1 MEKKIIYLDNAATT
15 KPYPQVVDAML
26 PYLTNEFGNPGA
38 RYELGRK
45 AREAVNKARKQV
57 ANLINADP
65 EQIIFTSSGSEANN
79 MVYKII
85 EDPKEKTMPVTICS
99 AVEHPSIYNVLN
111 ARGNN
116 DGSGWVLPV
125 TSQGIVE
132 KRYLKEAIEMVGAT
146 TSEIPIVSIMYV
158 NNELGSVNDLEMIA
172 RVCKQNGCL
181 FHTDCTQA
189 VTCKPIDVKKIGCDF
204 ATISAH
210 KIHGPKGIGALYVR
224 DKSLLGLSLYDK
236 KLYLVNGG
244 ENQEFGIRAG
254 TENVP
259 GIVGFGMAAELYKES
274 FEERMRSVKI
284 LSDCFLGILREELGD
299 GFRLNC
305 PDTNDHHKILS
316 LTFFGVDSETLLL
329 ALDQEGICVSAGSA
343 CSNHESEPSHVLKAI
358 GMVRDDM
365 FNTIRVSFSGDES
378 IEDVR
383 VAAMKIAENV
393 KFLKRISYKV
403 KSIMSKKET
412 EN

>member
-1 MEKKIIYLDNAATT
+1 MKKFYLDNAATT

-26 PYLTNEFGNPGA
+26 PYLTNEFGNPGSK
-38 RYELGRK
+38 YLLGRNAK
-45 AREAVNKARKQV
+45 EAIETARKQV
-57 ANLINADP
+57 AELINAEP

-79 MVYKII
+79 MIYKIVENPRGKAI
-85 EDPKEKTMPVTICS
+85 PVTICS
-99 AVEHPSIYNVLN
+99 AIEHPSIYNVLK
-111 ARGNN
+111 ARE
-116 DGSGWVLPV
+116 DEDVMGWVLPV

-132 KRYLKEAIEMVGAT
+132 KRFLKEAIEIIGAA

-224 DKSLLGLSLYDK
+224 DKSLLGLSLYNK

-244 ENQEFGIRAG
+244 ENQEFGMRAG

-259 GIVGFGMAAELYKES
+259 GIVGFGVAAKMYKNS
-274 FEERMRSVKI
+274 FNERMELVKEHSM
-284 LSDCFLGILREELGD
+284 LFLKVLRDELGD

-305 PDTNDHHKILS
+305 PETNDHLKILS

-329 ALDQEGICVSAGSA
+329 ALDQEGVFVSAGSA

-358 GMVRDDM
+358 GMSREDT

-378 IEDVR
+378 VFDISE
-383 VAAMKIAENV
+383 AASIIAD
-393 KFLKRISYKV
+393 KV
-403 KSIMSKKET
+403 KLLKGISDKVKKIMKEK
-412 EN
+412 ES

>member
-1 MEKKIIYLDNAATT
+1 MKKFYLDNAATT

-26 PYLTNEFGNPGA
+26 PYLTNEFGNPGSK
-38 RYELGRK
+38 YLLGRNAK
-45 AREAVNKARKQV
+45 DAIETARKQV
-57 ANLINADP
+57 ANLINAEP

-79 MVYKII
+79 MIYKIVENPRGKAI
-85 EDPKEKTMPVTICS
+85 PVTICS
-99 AVEHPSIYNVLN
+99 AIEHPSIYNVLK
-111 ARGNN
+111 ARE
-116 DGSGWVLPV
+116 DEDVMGWVLPV

-132 KRYLKEAIEMVGAT
+132 KRFLKEAIEIISAA

-224 DKSLLGLSLYDK
+224 DKSLLGLSLYNK
-236 KLYLVNGG
+236 KLYLVSGG
-244 ENQEFGIRAG
+244 ENQEFGMRAG

-259 GIVGFGMAAELYKES
+259 GIVGFGVAAMMYKNS
-274 FEERMRSVKI
+274 FNERMELVKEHSM
-284 LSDCFLGILREELGD
+284 LFLKVLHDELGD

-305 PDTNDHHKILS
+305 PETNDHLKILS

-329 ALDQEGICVSAGSA
+329 ALDQEGVFVSAGSA
-343 CSNHESEPSHVLKAI
+343 CSNHESESSHVLKAI
-358 GMVRDDM
+358 GMSREDT

-378 IEDVR
+378 VFDISE
-383 VAAMKIAENV
+383 AASIIAD
-393 KFLKRISYKV
+393 KV
-403 KSIMSKKET
+403 KLLKGISDKVKKIMKEKDS
-412 EN
+412 